1 MVTIPSTPPHTET
14 LMQHLHR
21 GLLFALVTS
30 IALTASTADAYTY
43 ETLQTRGCHEEI
55 TVRSL
60 LAARQE
66 LPTAG
71 PLQASDVDQVAI
83 DDLPF
88 DVDTTF
94 YRDIGAVTLLVGVR
108 DNDLKG
114 KSGLSA
120 QELVKVHGAV
130 DNQREHCLRRPGHD
144 EPDGSLPALE
154 DCRAFILER
163 FVDALEG
170 LDESGH
176 VNAND
181 RVPLDVNLAFR
192 GTVEL
197 DLPRTYVRLG
207 QALHALQ
214 DSFTHTMRTADGHR
228 VTVVLNWIDVVEGGH
243 HEPRD
248 GPPHMSALD
257 ECGADDDLRRERVVL
272 AEESSLALLRAALDP
287 TLTDEE
293 KRGQAEAVMDDY
305 LTYEPGCSAAD
316 DWCDAPENAF
326 RDGSCLCNHPGGRPT
341 DSRPASA
348 VVILVAAL
356 ALLRRPRRRVGSR
369 SLAAASALVVVAA
382 AAPVAAHDPAAWDET
397 KREGFGVHTA
407 VGGGLDNGAL
417 VTVLGARYGITNNW
431 VVGLD
436 VEYNPWFSFD
446 ARRFS
451 RGVASSYAV
460 GMYRFPVSDRLA
472 LRTIGRVGASV
483 MLFDLVGVPA
493 GSVGPFLGLTPLGLS
508 YEIRHSVY
516 FVIDPLQIAIPI
528 PQVVGA
534 PFAYRQYRL
543 TLGFQLG
550 A

>member
-1 MVTIPSTPPHTET
+1 MQPSY
-14 LMQHLHR
+14 R
-21 GLLFALVTS
+21 GLLAAFATS
-30 IALTASTADAYTY
+30 ITLTASSADAYTY

-60 LAARQE
+60 LAARDE

-71 PLQASDVDQVAI
+71 PLEATDADQVAI

-88 DVDTTF
+88 DVETTF
-94 YRDIGAVTLLVGVR
+94 YRDIGAVTLLIGVR

-114 KSGLSA
+114 RSGLSA

-144 EPDGSLPALE
+144 EPDGSLDALE
-154 DCRAFILER
+154 DCRAFIAER
-163 FVDALEG
+163 FADALDG
-170 LDESGH
+170 LDEAGR
-176 VNAND
+176 VEAND
-181 RVPLDVNLAFR
+181 RVALDVNLAFR

-197 DLPRTYVRLG
+197 ELPRTYVRLG

-214 DSFTHTMRTADGHR
+214 DSFTHTMRTADGRR
-228 VTVVLNWIDVVEGGH
+228 VTVVLNWIDVVEGEH

-257 ECGADDDLRRERVVL
+257 ECGADDELRRERVRL
-272 AEESSLALLRAALDP
+272 AEEGSLALIRAALDP
-287 TLTDEE
+287 TLTVEE

-305 LTYEPGCSAAD
+305 LTFEPGCSAAD

-326 RDGSCLCNHPGGRPT
+326 RDGSCLCTQPT
-341 DSRPASA
+341 GAPSGSVPATA
-348 VVILVAAL
+348 GAALLAAL
-356 ALLRRPRRRVGSR
+356 AFLRRSRRLPSSR
-369 SLAAASALVVVAA
+369 SLAGAAVLFVLATP
-382 AAPVAAHDPAAWDET
+382 APAAAHDPAAWNED

-417 VTVLGARYGITNNW
+417 VAVLGARYGITNNW
-431 VVGLD
+431 LVGLD

-460 GMYRFPVSDRLA
+460 GIYRFPVSDRLA

-508 YEIRHSVY
+508 YEMRPNVY